1 MNNYSLFPILIT
13 VFSGSLVACAT
24 TEKTPDEVADEG
36 GSRHSDCISQT
47 TIRDYQVLDDS
58 NLIVTAAVKRK
69 YHIVLSRRAFGL
81 RSSWNIRFWS
91 SSGRICPGF
100 GELIVNDGMR
110 PERIRIKSIRE
121 LSPDD
126 LDDLLVQFGK
136 KEPEIEQTPAPE
148 EIGGAE
154 VEELD

>member
-1 MNNYSLFPILIT
+1 MKNYLLFPILAV

-24 TEKTPDEVADEG
+24 AEKTPDEVVDEG

-58 NLIVTAAVKRK
+58 NLIVTAAARRK

-81 RSSWNIRFWS
+81 RSAWNIRFWS
-91 SSGRICPGF
+91 STGRICPGF
-100 GELIVNDGMR
+100 SEVIVKDGMR
-110 PERIRIKSIRE
+110 PEGIRISSIRE

-136 KEPEIEQTPAPE
+136 KEPEFEQTAAPE
-148 EIGGAE
+148 EIDGAE